1 MSFHA
6 NEKDRLR
13 RRFENL
19 QEYSGF
25 SIHKRIE
32 GGATAIF
39 CPFFNRFSAFCA
51 VLGGSAEMGDFCEID
66 SSILLAFGRRF
77 LLYLRVA
84 QCSRTIDI
92 VRRQTPKNAL
102 KMPVFGANKGSKLRR
117 TMFFAGG
124 KFTDEPHG

>member
-1 MSFHA
+1 
-6 NEKDRLR
+6 
-13 RRFENL
+13 
-19 QEYSGF
+19 
-25 SIHKRIE
+25 
-32 GGATAIF
+32 
-39 CPFFNRFSAFCA
+39 
-51 VLGGSAEMGDFCEID
+51 MGDFCEID

-84 QCSRTIDI
+84 QYRRTIDI

-124 KFTDEPHG
+124 KCADEPHG